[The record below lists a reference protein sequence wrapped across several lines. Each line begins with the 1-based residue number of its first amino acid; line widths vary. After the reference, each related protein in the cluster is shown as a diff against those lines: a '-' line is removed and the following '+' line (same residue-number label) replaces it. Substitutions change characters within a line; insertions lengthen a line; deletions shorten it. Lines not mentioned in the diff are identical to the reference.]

1 MTIFVIVIAAA
12 AMLPGPM
19 PTDGAPA
26 TLLGTPTTASSSAPI
41 LPNAPTACF
50 RVYTDAVSCEQAT
63 RALVAPAG
71 ARFVCVPV
79 EATVGE
85 MASAY

>member
-1 MTIFVIVIAAA
+1 MTYFVIVVAAA
-12 AMLPGPM
+12 AMLAGPTSGGGA
-19 PTDGAPA
+19 PVTVLGAPA
-26 TLLGTPTTASSSAPI
+26 TASSSAPI
-41 LPNAPTACF
+41 PSNAPTVGF
-50 RVYTDAVSCEQAT
+50 RVYTDAISCEQAT
-63 RALVAPAG
+63 AALVAPTG